1 MVIDLKRSL
10 DLRRLLMS
18 DAIFISD
25 DLVHLCENCP
35 ETLCGCISQFLKS
48 TLRELVYGRPA
59 HLSMNS
65 AEGIFYNKQ
74 KYIDKVRRE
83 TIDRRYRY

>member
-1 MVIDLKRSL
+1 MVIDLKRSF

-74 KYIDKVRRE
+74 KYIDKVWRE
-83 TIDRRYRY
+83 KKDRQYRY

>member
-1 MVIDLKRSL
+1 MIIDLKRSI
-10 DLRRLLMS
+10 DVRRLLMS
-18 DAIFISD
+18 GAIFISD

-74 KYIDKVRRE
+74 KYIDKVWRE
-83 TIDRRYRY
+83 KIDRQYRY